1 MTDSSIDSKNLFML
15 RRGRNGTLV
24 DGVWF
29 SNKME
34 AKQARDSG
42 DYGNNLVVTYGYDHK
57 LYND

>member
-1 MTDSSIDSKNLFML
+1 MTNGSKKLFML

-42 DYGNNLVVTYGYDHK
+42 EYGKNLVVTYGYDHK